1 MRERESKRI
10 RLKMMRSAAAAPKK
24 AEAEKLGLGFFRVEQ
39 FFFPLSAEVE
49 V

>member
-24 AEAEKLGLGFFRVEQ
+24 EEERQIRFRVFLGLGNIFSLFQ
-39 FFFPLSAEVE
+39 QK
-49 V
+49 

>member
-24 AEAEKLGLGFFRVEQ
+24 AEARKIRFRV
-39 FFFPLSAEVE
+39 F
-49 V
+49 

>member
-24 AEAEKLGLGFFRVEQ
+24 EEARKIRFRVCFRVEQ
-39 FFFPLSAEVE
+39 FFFSR
-49 V
+49 